1 MGILKETPITKMDHE
16 VVMSL
21 MDMMAAYTSKAT
33 KMADI
38 AWTSLD
44 DFMRHASDYITGSN
58 WKEFQKDVKSE
69 YPVLEGKLNEA
80 KYNFSKMYP
89 NSTDLE
95 RDIVAWYRSL
105 KKDVGEKYAT
115 EMRADL
121 VEVLMKEGKLNEDIL
136 DDAKAALENE
146 YDWTNIEFEG
156 DLSVRFDYDRGKNS
170 MWVNKSGS
178 ISGNVPS
185 RNARSVWK
193 ALDKLGLKENKL
205 TEVYNTEDATM
216 AFTDELNDEGIT
228 AEIFDAEG
236 DGRSVKAQF
245 TNKKWDDGVPVT
257 KYLSRGG
264 YKSVSTP
271 RGGFRVI
278 ETSEF
283 WYYEIDGGWA
293 AVNRKKNGTP
303 PFEY

>member
-1 MGILKETPITKMDHE
+1 MKLTNERLREIIQEEIKSLNEGYIKPNVAKKLSIGSTLKTQEHTYTITEFGNKANAFRQFE
-16 VVMSL
+16 VEDENGDKYNIQVSL
-21 MDMMAAYTSKAT
+21 
-33 KMADI
+33 
-38 AWTSLD
+38 
-44 DFMRHASDYITGSN
+44 RGASDI
-58 WKEFQKDVKSE
+58 Q
-69 YPVLEGKLNEA
+69 
-80 KYNFSKMYP
+80 
-89 NSTDLE
+89 
-95 RDIVAWYRSL
+95 VAQGRSL
-105 KKDVGEKYAT
+105 NFPEKGE
-115 EMRADL
+115 
-121 VEVLMKEGKLNEDIL
+121 IL
-136 DDAKAALENE
+136 EA
-146 YDWTNIEFEG
+146 
-156 DLSVRFDYDRGKNS
+156 
-170 MWVNKSGS
+170 
-178 ISGNVPS
+178 
-185 RNARSVWK
+185 
-193 ALDKLGLKENKL
+193 
-205 TEVYNTEDATM
+205 YNTEDATM